1 MRTVDIEWPLLSA
14 PLAALVVALIIS
26 ALLVIA
32 SGYFRDQMAGAYR
45 LNNQKFLE
53 VSRKYL
59 SVDQDELI
67 IKEQYPRFV
76 NLYRRGIV
84 GEEKRLDW
92 VEILKNAAATL
103 KLPGLRYEITSREAY
118 SPAFPLVTG
127 PYQVST
133 STMKLELG
141 LLHENDLASLL
152 QDLDEKAPGIYTVKE
167 CKLTR
172 AQNVVA
178 EKPDDENVKAECDLL
193 WFTLSLASG
202 EKINL

>member
-1 MRTVDIEWPLLSA
+1 MRTLDIEWPLLST

-26 ALLVIA
+26 ALLIIA
-32 SGYFRDQMAGAYR
+32 SGYFRDGMAEDYR

-59 SVDQDELI
+59 SVDEDELI

-76 NLYRRGIV
+76 NLYQRGIV

-92 VEILKNAAATL
+92 VEILKNSARTL
-103 KLPGLRYEITSREAY
+103 KLSGLRYEITSRGAY
-118 SPAFPLVTG
+118 SPAFPLVPG
-127 PYQVST
+127 PYQINT
-133 STMKLELG
+133 STMKLDLG

-152 QDLDEKAPGIYTVKE
+152 RDLDEKAPGIYTVKE
-167 CKLTR
+167 CKLKR

-178 EKPDDENVKAECDLL
+178 ENPNEENVKAECDLL

>member
-14 PLAALVVALIIS
+14 PLAALVGALIIS
-26 ALLVIA
+26 ALLIIA
-32 SGYFRDQMAGAYR
+32 SGYFRDQMAEDYR
-45 LNNQKFLE
+45 LNNQTFLE

-92 VEILKNAAATL
+92 VEILKDAAATL
-103 KLPGLRYEITSREAY
+103 KLPGLRYEITSREPY
-118 SPAFPLVTG
+118 SPAFPTG

-133 STMKLELG
+133 STMKLDLG

-167 CKLTR
+167 CRLKR

-178 EKPDDENVKAECDLL
+178 EKPDEENVKAECDLL
-193 WFTLSLASG
+193 WFTL
-202 EKINL
+202 

>member
-1 MRTVDIEWPLLSA
+1 MRA

-26 ALLVIA
+26 ALLIIA
-32 SGYFRDQMAGAYR
+32 SGYFRDEMAEDYR

-67 IKEQYPRFV
+67 IKELYPRFV

-84 GEEKRLDW
+84 GDEMRLDW

-103 KLPGLRYEITSREAY
+103 KLPGLRYEITSREPY
-118 SPAFPLVTG
+118 SPAFPTG

-133 STMKLELG
+133 STMKLDLG

-152 QDLDEKAPGIYTVKE
+152 QDLDEKAPGIYTVRE
-167 CKLTR
+167 CTLKR

-178 EKPDDENVKAECDLL
+178 ENPDEENVKAECDLL

>member
-14 PLAALVVALIIS
+14 PLAALVIALIIS
-26 ALLVIA
+26 ALLIIA
-32 SGYFRDQMAGAYR
+32 SGYFRDGMAEDYR

-59 SVDQDELI
+59 SVDEDELI
-67 IKEQYPRFV
+67 IKEKYPRFV

-92 VEILKNAAATL
+92 VEILKNSARTL
-103 KLPGLRYEITSREAY
+103 KLPGLRYEITSRGTY
-118 SPAFPLVTG
+118 SPAFPLVLG
-127 PYQVST
+127 PYQINT
-133 STMKLELG
+133 STMKLDLG

-167 CKLTR
+167 CKFKR
-172 AQNVVA
+172 AQNVVT
-178 EKPDDENVKAECDLL
+178 ENPDAENVKAECDLL

>member
-1 MRTVDIEWPLLSA
+1 MHTVDIDWPLLSA

-26 ALLVIA
+26 ALLIIA
-32 SGYFRDQMAGAYR
+32 SGYFRDRMAEDYR
-45 LNNQKFLE
+45 LNNQNFLE

-67 IKEQYPRFV
+67 IKELYPRFV
-76 NLYRRGIV
+76 SLYRRGIV
-84 GEEKRLDW
+84 GEERRLDW
-92 VEILKNAAATL
+92 VEILNNAAATL
-103 KLPGLRYEITSREAY
+103 KLPGLRYEITSRGAY
-118 SPAFPLVTG
+118 SPAFPLVPG
-127 PYQVST
+127 PYQINT

-141 LLHENDLASLL
+141 LLHEHDLASLL

-167 CKLTR
+167 CKLKR

-178 EKPDDENVKAECDLL
+178 ENPDEENVKAECDLL

-202 EKINL
+202 ERINL

>member
-26 ALLVIA
+26 ALLIIA
-32 SGYFRDQMAGAYR
+32 SGYFRDQMAEAYR

-59 SVDQDELI
+59 SVDHDELI

-103 KLPGLRYEITSREAY
+103 KLPGLRYEITSRGAY
-118 SPAFPLVTG
+118 DGAFPLVPG
-127 PYQVST
+127 PYQINT

-152 QDLDEKAPGIYTVKE
+152 QDLDEKAPGIYTVRE
-167 CKLTR
+167 CNLKR
-172 AQNVVA
+172 AQDVVA
-178 EKPDDENVKAECDLL
+178 EKPDAENVKAECDLL